1 MFIGRGKLHR
11 NIKKKKCKNNFGV
24 CSLPRERISKSESL
38 AFREI
43 SRFVQA
49 QDSQVW
55 ALADMMSL
63 QQKNPR
69 LNVDVYF
76 TCRF

>member
-1 MFIGRGKLHR
+1 MGGGNCTGIL
-11 NIKKKKCKNNFGV
+11 KKKKCKNNFGV

-69 LNVDVYF
+69 LNVDV
-76 TCRF
+76 